1 MEQQLVVVALVD
13 HVMEAVEPHE
23 LLQKEQKEQMVH
35 LPQSDQLGSLWL
47 DQMVLVQI
55 FWHLEGVVEELFLF
69 HVVLEEEL
77 VGP

>member
-23 LLQKEQKEQMVH
+23 LLQREQMVH